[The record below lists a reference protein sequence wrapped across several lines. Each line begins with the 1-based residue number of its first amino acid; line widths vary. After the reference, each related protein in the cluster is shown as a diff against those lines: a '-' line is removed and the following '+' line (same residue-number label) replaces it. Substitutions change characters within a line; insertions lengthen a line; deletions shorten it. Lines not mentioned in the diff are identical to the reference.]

1 MSAGTALLMTRQKIS
16 NARFKIAKRL
26 TVINKKLD
34 REKSFYRRSKLI
46 QERFDLYQKYD
57 ELTNEQRRIE
67 SQMAKIT
74 NDAEYTQA
82 LKDRIY
88 EPDVSKWSLFEKD
101 VEIEYR

>member
-26 TVINKKLD
+26 AVINKKLD
-34 REKSFYRRSKLI
+34 KEKSFYKRSKLI
-46 QERFDLYQKYD
+46 QERFGLYQKYD

-88 EPDVSKWSLFEKD
+88 EPDVSKWSLLEKD